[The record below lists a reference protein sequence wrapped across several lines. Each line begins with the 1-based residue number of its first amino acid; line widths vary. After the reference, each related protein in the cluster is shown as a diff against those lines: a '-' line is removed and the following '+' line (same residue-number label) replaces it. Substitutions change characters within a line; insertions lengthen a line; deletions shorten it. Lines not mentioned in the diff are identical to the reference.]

1 MEEIRTHDNVQ
12 TTLHQNNQGIIV
24 KKHEYLN
31 RHHPYVNKESPLT
44 KGEESFKINY

>member
-1 MEEIRTHDNVQ
+1 MGEIRTHDNVQ

-31 RHHPYVNKESPLT
+31 RPHPYVKKEGPLT
-44 KGEESFKINY
+44 KGEELLKINY